1 MKRDFSISGQL
12 SFCKS
17 DSTQIS
23 VNGSVSNVWFN
34 SETKNS
40 IFISKPGDYSV
51 AGVNSRGCEKHLNFT
66 VTENESPNSIFSV
79 STKQVDRKNNTL
91 AVIVNPEPDT
101 EYFWEMGDGSFVN
114 GASHQHVYNVRNN
127 MLEFIVR
134 LTATNKYGCVSYT
147 EQSIDVAPFI
157 PNVFTPNGDGIND
170 FFVPDIDVLII
181 DRLGKSLYRGT
192 EGWDGTFGGK
202 QVPNDTYFYFVYY
215 ADKYGVVQTKK
226 GTVTLIR

>member
-1 MKRDFSISGQL
+1 
-12 SFCKS
+12 
-17 DSTQIS
+17 
-23 VNGSVSNVWFN
+23 
-34 SETKNS
+34 
-40 IFISKPGDYSV
+40 
-51 AGVNSRGCEKHLNFT
+51 
-66 VTENESPNSIFSV
+66 
-79 STKQVDRKNNTL
+79 
-91 AVIVNPEPDT
+91 
-101 EYFWEMGDGSFVN
+101 MGDGSFVN